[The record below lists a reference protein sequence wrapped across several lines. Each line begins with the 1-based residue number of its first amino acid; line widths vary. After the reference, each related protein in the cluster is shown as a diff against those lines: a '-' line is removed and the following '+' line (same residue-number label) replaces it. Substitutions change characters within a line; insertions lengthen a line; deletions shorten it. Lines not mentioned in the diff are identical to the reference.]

1 MAEKKSTKKAGKD
14 IVFIIGEQ
22 HAKDVPKDCEAIK
35 LPGHFISTGGIF
47 RAVARVTEAQ
57 LAELGLKR
65 K

>member
-14 IVFIIGEQ
+14 IVFVIGEK
-22 HAKDVPKDCEAIK
+22 HPKDVPPGCDAIV
-35 LPGHFISTGGIF
+35 LPGHFISTGGVF
-47 RAVARVTEAQ
+47 RALARVTEEQ